1 MLGFLGV
8 FFGVFFPRGK
18 EPQLYDG
25 KRDFGLVQDL
35 QEHLSTLYPLERN
48 SRKN

>member
-1 MLGFLGV
+1 MLGFLGF